1 MSVEQ
6 IDKVDF
12 ISTTEKGIIRLTISD
27 YLEWDSKNEHLLI
40 LQNKINAYLNFI
52 ESGQIF
58 EEYPSSANKKIEIDI
73 FNTKYIIDY
82 KSLLSIDPILSIKVL
97 ESP

>member
-27 YLEWDSKNEHLLI
+27 HLE
-40 LQNKINAYLNFI
+40 
-52 ESGQIF
+52 
-58 EEYPSSANKKIEIDI
+58 
-73 FNTKYIIDY
+73 
-82 KSLLSIDPILSIKVL
+82 
-97 ESP
+97 